1 LKLRGVTGNPDEGL
15 PLCPVSDCREDQK
28 TENSV
33 VGNPRCA
40 LSFVLKPGGPVLWP
54 FGSKNHRSAQ
64 RCGCGDQGNGV
75 LSDQRI
81 ERKEVGPP
89 GAFDD
94 LSDDQLERALRER
107 FSVDAKRTF
116 EPTVNQRQSPGVGK
130 RNFPGQRQRPRN
142 DPETA
147 PAIQWAE
154 CRDKMCARIAAS
166 LGLFAGKSPFAQMDR
181 DLASMSA
188 AQA

>member
-1 LKLRGVTGNPDEGL
+1 
-15 PLCPVSDCREDQK
+15 
-28 TENSV
+28 
-33 VGNPRCA
+33 
-40 LSFVLKPGGPVLWP
+40 
-54 FGSKNHRSAQ
+54 
-64 RCGCGDQGNGV
+64 V
-75 LSDQRI
+75 LSGQRI

-116 EPTVNQRQSPGVGK
+116 EPTVNQRQSPASGNAIFQGRDK
-130 RNFPGQRQRPRN
+130 

-154 CRDKMCARIAAS
+154 CRVWRNGIELPHC
-166 LGLFAGKSPFAQMDR
+166 LGSHWCL
-181 DLASMSA
+181 
-188 AQA
+188 